1 MCELYGVPCW
11 NDCCC
16 PQPCF
21 VCVPGPRGPRG
32 FTGVQGPQGPQGQ
45 PGPAGASSAGLAAY
59 GGLYNSST
67 QLLAFTA
74 VNTYVRLQLNTL
86 MPMKNVAAGTNQL
99 TIQNEGDY
107 EINYNLLVNTNRAV
121 DVAAVVRNNGT
132 PITQTRAVQT
142 LAIDNTTTL
151 AYDGRLNCS
160 TIVHLTAGSVLDL
173 AMTVLNTLPPG
184 LSPQADTEAVINPAK
199 DRQTNALKSF
209 FIQ

>member
-32 FTGVQGPQGPQGQ
+32 FTGAQGPQGPQGQ

-59 GGLYNSST
+59 GGMYNSST

-74 VNTYVRLQLNTL
+74 VNAYVRLQLNTL
-86 MPMKNVAAGTNQL
+86 MPMKNVTAGTNQL

-142 LAIDNTTTL
+142 
-151 AYDGRLNCS
+151 
-160 TIVHLTAGSVLDL
+160 
-173 AMTVLNTLPPG
+173 
-184 LSPQADTEAVINPAK
+184 
-199 DRQTNALKSF
+199 
-209 FIQ
+209 

>member
-32 FTGVQGPQGPQGQ
+32 LTGAQGPQGPQGQ

-59 GGLYNSST
+59 GGMYNSST

-74 VNTYVRLQLNTL
+74 VNAYLRLQLNTL
-86 MPMKNVAAGTNQL
+86 MPMKNVTAGPNQL

-173 AMTVLNTLPPG
+173 AMAVLNTLPAG
-184 LSPQADTEAVINPAK
+184 LDAAVSG
-199 DRQTNALKSF
+199 NANATLSVKRLDVAAV
-209 FIQ
+209 

>member
-1 MCELYGVPCW
+1 MYK
-11 NDCCC
+11 
-16 PQPCF
+16 
-21 VCVPGPRGPRG
+21 R
-32 FTGVQGPQGPQGQ
+32 QGQ

-59 GGLYNSST
+59 GGMYNSST

-74 VNTYVRLQLNTL
+74 VNAYVRLQLNTL
-86 MPMKNVAAGTNQL
+86 MPMKNVTAGTNQL

-160 TIVHLTAGSVLDL
+160 CLLYTSRPAAPLPKRNRKYCSSRPDTIKDL
-173 AMTVLNTLPPG
+173 PR
-184 LSPQADTEAVINPAK
+184 SRSRRCRK
-199 DRQTNALKSF
+199 
-209 FIQ
+209 